1 MIKIPT
7 FQTISQRNEWLVK
20 NKGLLIDA
28 KKSEL
33 KKADAVSF
41 VEKIYDRNDA
51 SKEITTSDISPDTQK
66 IRVKLIINTTGIL
79 DSHSDVHIK
88 GLWNKSLKEVKSM
101 YLLKM
106 HRMDFDSVI
115 SDEVKA
121 SAKEFNWSDLDEDFE
136 GTTQALLF
144 DAVIDKEESAGM
156 FEKYVKGKVKNHSVG
171 MRYVKAFLAI
181 NEPRYK
187 EEYEIW
193 EKYYPHVANKSVA
206 DERGYFFAVTEA
218 KVVEGSAVLKGSNEY
233 TPTTSIEAVKM
244 DTSGDEEPPAKD
256 TRMLEALNKL
266 LTEIKS

>member
-1 MIKIPT
+1 
-7 FQTISQRNEWLVK
+7 
-20 NKGLLIDA
+20 
-28 KKSEL
+28 
-33 KKADAVSF
+33 
-41 VEKIYDRNDA
+41 
-51 SKEITTSDISPDTQK
+51 
-66 IRVKLIINTTGIL
+66 
-79 DSHSDVHIK
+79 
-88 GLWNKSLKEVKSM
+88 
-101 YLLKM
+101 
-106 HRMDFDSVI
+106 
-115 SDEVKA
+115 
-121 SAKEFNWSDLDEDFE
+121 
-136 GTTQALLF
+136 
-144 DAVIDKEESAGM
+144 M

-193 EKYYPHVANKSVA
+193 EKYYPQIANKSVA

-244 DTSGDEEPPAKD
+244 DTSGDAEPPVKD